1 MVLLLYLNKIQ
12 KNKSHNKVIQVGVS
26 AMTMILRQLLDQ
38 NRRTIMAGTMILL
51 IMSNLDNN
59 NLVVVQG
66 VVQAEEEIVIM
77 TIRGTMVVATLEAE
91 VAEIIM

>member
-51 IMSNLDNN
+51 IMSILDNN